1 MRTTDIRY
9 RIIHR
14 LLDRLVDPQITG
26 LENLPAGTDPVYVLL
41 NRSLTDI
48 ALLDHICAKR
58 GLPGPDQPVSVGA
71 ATERR
76 RYLFL
81 HRPAGLL
88 QRNTMLS
95 YSRLMHRLLTH
106 PDAATSPILLV
117 PVNILWSRAPLR
129 EHSWWRLMVSE
140 AWAVTGRVKRML
152 NLFMNRRGI
161 VVQFGTPLPLSQAAD
176 PSLDESVR
184 LRRMARLMRVRLRNQ
199 RRAVLG
205 PDLSHRRTLVQQIAT
220 SRPVVAAIETESQGD
235 ARKRVQLE
243 ARALKMAHTI
253 ASDMSWPTIRVLAK
267 LLDWFWTRIYDGVEL
282 SGLERALQVAEDH
295 TLVYVPSHRSHL
307 DYLLLSWL
315 LYKRGLMLP
324 HIAAGDNLNIPILG
338 PILRRGGAFFMRRK
352 FGDDAVYRAL
362 FEEYLYQVY
371 RRGYSVEYFPEGG
384 RSRTGRLLPARTGL
398 LRMTLQSHRRGLPK
412 PVAFVPVYIGYEKLV
427 EAATYLD
434 ELRGGAKRRESMF
447 DLIRSLR
454 LIRQRF
460 GTVRVLLGE
469 PLALESWLEAQRV
482 DRDGIGSQAETN
494 IGESV
499 GERGSLP
506 DAVLAQRL
514 GNQLLQRINQ
524 TAHVNVVNLIAL
536 VVLATPRLAIE
547 EQVLN
552 RQVRITTDLLRFS
565 GYDTIT
571 WDDATAA
578 SSVERLKLIT
588 IETHH
593 RDRIIAADSLSAI
606 LLTWYRNNSVHTL
619 ALPSLLACL
628 LVNRRRPI
636 ALSSLQQV
644 TDTIWPYLATELCL
658 PPKTDSIAA
667 LLDHMITLG
676 IVCRDGAGQLEPP
689 GSESVEHQQ
698 LHLLAQVVMPS
709 LERLF
714 IVLGLLSRAGPGITR
729 KSLQSESQQ
738 VARRLSRLYGLNA
751 PEFFDATLFNQ
762 FVDQMLKRGAIAE
775 DASGFLVPSDLAQQ
789 VARTAGTVINADF
802 LRAVQRS

>member
-1 MRTTDIRY
+1 MRTSDLRY
-9 RIIHR
+9 RFIQR
-14 LLDRLVDPQITG
+14 LLTRLVQPQVTG
-26 LENLPAGTDPVYVLL
+26 LENLPAGCDPIYVLL

-48 ALLDHICAKR
+48 ALLEQICTQH
-58 GLPGPDQPVSVGA
+58 GLPVPDRPVSVGT

-88 QRNTMLS
+88 QRNTMLA
-95 YSRLMHRLLTH
+95 YSKLMHRLLTH
-106 PDAATSPILLV
+106 PDAATSPVLLV
-117 PVNILWSRAPLR
+117 PVNILWSRAPMR

-140 AWAVTGRVKRML
+140 AWAVTGRMKRML
-152 NLFMNRRGI
+152 NLFMNRGGI

-176 PSLDESVR
+176 PLLDESVR
-184 LRRMARLMRVRLRNQ
+184 LRRMARLLRVRLRNQ

-205 PDLSHRRTLVQQIAT
+205 PDLSHRRTLVHQIAT
-220 SRPVVAAIETESQGD
+220 SRSVSAAIESQSQGD
-235 ARKRVQLE
+235 ARKRAVLE
-243 ARALKMAHTI
+243 AKTKKMAHTI

-267 LLDWFWTRIYDGVEL
+267 LLDWFWTRIYDGVVL
-282 SGLERALQVAEDH
+282 KGLDRALQVAEDH

-315 LYKRGLMLP
+315 LYQRGLMLP
-324 HIAAGDNLNIPILG
+324 HIAAGDNLNIPVLG
-338 PILRRGGAFFMRRK
+338 PILRRGGAFFLRRK
-352 FGDDAVYRAL
+352 FGDDAVYRCL

-371 RRGYSVEYFPEGG
+371 RRGHSVEYFPEGG
-384 RSRTGRLLPARTGL
+384 RSRTGRLLPARSGL

-434 ELRGGAKRRESMF
+434 ELRGGSKQRESMF
-447 DLIRSLR
+447 DVFRSLR

-469 PLALESWLEAQRV
+469 PLALETWLASQTAEAGDEPQ
-482 DRDGIGSQAETN
+482 S
-494 IGESV
+494 
-499 GERGSLP
+499 
-506 DAVLAQRL
+506 DAALAQRL
-514 GNQLLQRINQ
+514 GNQLLQRINHN
-524 TAHVNVVNLIAL
+524 AHVNVVNLIAL

-552 RQVRITTDLLRFS
+552 RQVQITLDLLRFS

-571 WDDATAA
+571 WDDSASAA
-578 SSVERLKLIT
+578 AVERLKLIT

-593 RDRIIAADSLSAI
+593 HDRIIAADSLSAI
-606 LLTWYRNNSVHTL
+606 LLTWYRNNTVHTL

-628 LVNRRRPI
+628 LVNRRRAI
-636 ALSSLQQV
+636 ALSSLQQI
-644 TDTIWPYLATELCL
+644 TETIWPYIATELCL
-658 PPKTDSIAA
+658 PQQAQSIEPI
-667 LLDHMITLG
+667 LDRMIGLR
-676 IVCRDGAGQLEPP
+676 IVCRDGSGQLEPP
-689 GSESVEHQQ
+689 ASESVEHQH

-714 IVLGLLSRAGPGITR
+714 IILGLLTRTAPGMTR
-729 KSLQSESQQ
+729 KALQTESQQ
-738 VARRLSRLYGLNA
+738 IARRLSRLYGLNA

-762 FVDQMLKRGAIAE
+762 FVDQMLKRDAIAE
-775 DASGFLVPSDLAQQ
+775 DASGFLVPSELARQ
-789 VARTAGTVINADF
+789 VARTAGTVINAEF
-802 LRAVQRS
+802 LRAVHRS